1 MKIQDIRTIIGAHE
15 TYWDSRSA
23 EMRAFSNVYKAQMFG
38 DKTGR
43 MTAEFVTIE
52 TSDAYGV
59 VESTVSSLFPKAPS
73 VVVGAD
79 VSDKGSPE
87 VAQSAINQFLF
98 DKAIQVETAL
108 RYALIFPCSFFKVG
122 LQERDSALDSI
133 NMKAVKPWDILLDM
147 DAEQWDD
154 QRFVGHRY
162 YLPFSQAKQQFG
174 SKQGWNAGIKTD
186 FLEAGKKR
194 RSTESSAPEE
204 VSEALQYIEVWE
216 IYDLLEDEM
225 CFYSPNLSTSEGIIE
240 KHKILFRK
248 GDGSPLAPIVPMYL
262 AHDVHT
268 PLRGMSTVGRQY
280 DAFFEINNLRTV
292 WANGVRRD
300 VRMYLARKGILDEE
314 SKAILAENRD
324 MSVVELDIPPDQ
336 SPNTALS
343 PMGKIPYSSDHSIY
357 KAEIRSDLDRGSLM
371 APFTRGQATMATA
384 TEISAMAEY
393 TASEIGKQAKGRD
406 EAIRMVAEVYL
417 SLLTHLLETQPKGA
431 KKEVVLLNKKPIVLT
446 PEHFSA
452 KFKIVAADGSSTP
465 ISGLIQKQQL
475 TELAPMLMQLGVPQQ
490 AILEEIVN
498 AYNLPEKFILDAQEA
513 IQKQEEAAA
522 QQAQQAQQAPQM
534 PNPEEGAGGIPV
546 GGGAI
551 ASAIRGGQLPQ
562 GR

>member
-1 MKIQDIRTIIGAHE
+1 MKIEDIRTIIAAHG
-15 TYWDSRSA
+15 TYWDSRAA
-23 EMRAFSNVYKAQMFG
+23 EMRAFSNVYKSQMFG

-43 MTAEFVTIE
+43 MTDEFVTIE
-52 TSDAYGV
+52 TSDAYGL
-59 VESTVSSLFPKAPS
+59 VESTIASLFPKAPS

-79 VSDKGSPE
+79 ARKRGNPE

-98 DKAIQVETAL
+98 DKATQVETAL
-108 RYALIFPCSFFKVG
+108 RYAIIFPCAFFKIG
-122 LQERDSALDSI
+122 LQERESALDSI
-133 NMKAVKPWDILLDM
+133 AMKAVKPWDILLDM

-162 YLPFSQAKQQFG
+162 YLPFSQAKDQFG
-174 SKQGWNAGIKTD
+174 NKKGWNAGVKAD

-194 RSTESSAPEE
+194 RSTQQSAPEE
-204 VSEALQYIEVWE
+204 VSEALQYIEIWE

-248 GDGSPLAPIVPMYL
+248 GDGSPLAPIVPLYL

-280 DAFFEINNLRTV
+280 DSFFEINNLRTV
-292 WANGVRRD
+292 WANGIRRD
-300 VRMYLARKGILDEE
+300 VRMYVARKGILDEE

-324 MSVVELDIPPDQ
+324 MSVVELDIPPEQ

-343 PMGKIPYSSDHSIY
+343 PMNKIPYSSDHSIY
-357 KAEIRSDLDRGSLM
+357 KAEIRSDLDRGSIM
-371 APFTRGQATMATA
+371 APFTRGQATMASA

-406 EAIRMVAEVYL
+406 EALRMVAETYL
-417 SLLTHLLETQPKGA
+417 SLLVHLLDTQPSGA
-431 KKEVVLLNKKPIVLT
+431 DKEVVVLDKKPVVLT
-446 PEHFSA
+446 ADQFNA

-465 ISGLIQKQQL
+465 ISGAIQKKQL
-475 TELAPMLMQLGVPQQ
+475 TELAPMLIQLGVPQQ
-490 AILEEIVN
+490 AVLEEIVT
-498 AYNLPEKFILDAQEA
+498 AYNLPEKFILDA
-513 IQKQEEAAA
+513 KEAASEQ
-522 QQAQQAQQAPQM
+522 QQAQEQAAQQM

-562 GR
+562 GQ

>member
-1 MKIQDIRTIIGAHE
+1 MKIQDIRAIIGAHN

-23 EMRAFSNVYKAQMFG
+23 EMRAFSNVYKSQMFG

-43 MTAEFVTIE
+43 MTGDFVTIE
-52 TSDAYGV
+52 TSDAYGL
-59 VESTVSSLFPKAPS
+59 VESTIASLFPKAPS

-79 VSDKGSPE
+79 VRKRGNAE

-108 RYALIFPCSFFKVG
+108 RYAIIFPCAFFKVG
-122 LQERDSALDSI
+122 LQDRESALDCI

-162 YLPFSQAKQQFG
+162 YLPFSQAKEQFG

-216 IYDLLEDEM
+216 IYDILEDEM

-262 AHDVHT
+262 SHDVHT

-406 EAIRMVAEVYL
+406 EAMRMIAEVYL
-417 SLLTHLLETQPKGA
+417 SLLVHLLDTQPKGSQ
-431 KKEVVLLNKKPIVLT
+431 KEIVLLDKKPVVLT
-446 PEHFSA
+446 PDQFNA

-465 ISGLIQKQQL
+465 ISGAIQKQQL
-475 TELAPMLMQLGVPQQ
+475 TELTPLLMQLGVPQQ
-490 AILEEIVN
+490 AILQELVT
-498 AYNLPEKFILDAQEA
+498 AYNLPDKFISDAKEA
-513 IQKQEEAAA
+513 IEKQKEEAKNQAKA
-522 QQAQQAQQAPQM
+522 QAQQM

-551 ASAIRGGQLPQ
+551 ASAIRGGQLP
-562 GR
+562 GGM

>member
-1 MKIQDIRTIIGAHE
+1 MKIQDIRTIIGAHN

-43 MTAEFVTIE
+43 MRDEFVTIE

-59 VESTVSSLFPKAPS
+59 VESTIASLFPKAPS

-79 VSDKGSPE
+79 AQNLGEPE
-87 VAQSAINQFLF
+87 IAQAVINQFLF

-108 RYALIFPCSFFKVG
+108 RYALIFPCAFFKVG
-122 LQERDSALDSI
+122 LQDRESALDSI

-162 YLPFSQAKQQFG
+162 YLPFSQAKEQFG
-174 SKQGWNAGIKTD
+174 SKQGWNAGVKAD

-240 KHKILFRK
+240 KHKIIFRK
-248 GDGSPLAPIVPMYL
+248 GDGSPLAPIVPLYL

-300 VRMYLARKGILDEE
+300 VRMYVARKGILDEE

-343 PMGKIPYSSDHSIY
+343 PMAKIPYSSDHSIY

-406 EAIRMVAEVYL
+406 EALRMVAEVYL
-417 SLLTHLLETQPKGA
+417 SLLTHLLETKPGGDT
-431 KKEVVLLNKKPIVLT
+431 KEVVVLNKKPMVLI
-446 PEHFSA
+446 PEHFNA
-452 KFKIVAADGSSTP
+452 KFKIVSADGSSTP
-465 ISGLIQKQQL
+465 ISGAIQKQQL
-475 TELAPMLMQLGVPQQ
+475 TELAPMLIQLGVPQE
-490 AILEEIVN
+490 AILEELVN
-498 AYNLPEKFILDAQEA
+498 AYNLPDKFIVAAKEAAQAQQDA
-513 IQKQEEAAA
+513 EAAA
-522 QQAQQAQQAPQM
+522 QQAQQTQQM

-551 ASAIRGGQLPQ
+551 AAGIRGGQLP
-562 GR
+562 GGM

>member
-1 MKIQDIRTIIGAHE
+1 MKIQDIRTIIAAHG
-15 TYWDSRSA
+15 TYWDSRA
-23 EMRAFSNVYKAQMFG
+23 GEMRAFSNAYKSQMFG

-43 MTAEFVTIE
+43 MTDEFVTIE

-59 VESTVSSLFPKAPS
+59 VESSIASLFPKAPS

-79 VSDKGSPE
+79 ATDKGDPE
-87 VAQSAINQFLF
+87 VAQAAINQFLF
-98 DKAIQVETAL
+98 DKATQVETAL
-108 RYALIFPCSFFKVG
+108 RYALIFPCSFFKLG
-122 LQERDSALDSI
+122 LQERDSALDCI
-133 NMKAVKPWDILLDM
+133 AMKAVKPWDILLDM

-162 YLPFSQAKQQFG
+162 YLPFSQAKEQFG
-174 SKQGWNAGIKTD
+174 NKKGWNAGVKAD

-194 RSTESSAPEE
+194 RSTEQSAPEE
-204 VSEALQYIEVWE
+204 VSEALQYIEIWE

-225 CFYSPNLSTSEGIIE
+225 CFYSPNLTTSEGIIE
-240 KHKILFRK
+240 KHKIVFRK
-248 GDGSPLAPIVPMYL
+248 GDGSPLAPIVPLYL

-268 PLRGMSTVGRQY
+268 PLRGMSTIGRQY

-292 WANGVRRD
+292 WANGIRRD
-300 VRMYLARKGILDEE
+300 VRMYVARKGILDEE

-324 MSVVELDIPPDQ
+324 MSVVELDIPPEQ

-406 EAIRMVAEVYL
+406 EALRMVAETYL
-417 SLLTHLLETQPKGA
+417 SLLVHLLDTKPSGA
-431 KKEVVLLNKKPIVLT
+431 QKEIVVLNKNTIVLT
-446 PEHFSA
+446 PDQFAA

-465 ISGLIQKQQL
+465 ISGAIQKQQL

-498 AYNLPEKFILDAQEA
+498 AYNLPDKFILDAKKE
-513 IQKQEEAAA
+513 IDKQEAAA
-522 QQAQQAQQAPQM
+522 KEQAKQM
-534 PNPEEGAGGIPV
+534 PSPVEGAGGMPV

-551 ASAIRGGQLPQ
+551 AAAIRGGQLPGGQ
-562 GR
+562 